1 MVKTLRASERARAGG
16 GGGRIEWFF
25 CVEFWMMS
33 RRCGRDVNTMYR
45 LRITRVGRRRAGGG
59 EGYQV
64 RGDGWHP
71 VEYGCC
77 RTRASRRRQTTRMRW
92 MCERAPVGLWEW
104 AAGGVLCPMVAE
116 ALRHDHMT
124 RKRHCAACATSRRS
138 VMFSQHHLP
147 SPLSELP
154 SLRDLDVPS
163 SAESSAVNLPDPPSL
178 SAPWTHTP
186 MSHLHPES
194 TRSPYIGSVQ
204 SQVISYLVTLIF
216 LSLCLALYTTS
227 NATVVSPTDTRQ
239 RDCRRPPSIQ
249 QLRLQIAP

>member
-1 MVKTLRASERARAGG
+1 MKETDDEDVLDVRACARRSMGVG
-16 GGGRIEWFF
+16 SGRSVVSHGGRGTS
-25 CVEFWMMS
+25 S
-33 RRCGRDVNTMYR
+33 RSHDAQAPLCCLRDKSTFRY
-45 LRITRVGRRRAGGG
+45 
-59 EGYQV
+59 
-64 RGDGWHP
+64 
-71 VEYGCC
+71 
-77 RTRASRRRQTTRMRW
+77 
-92 MCERAPVGLWEW
+92 
-104 AAGGVLCPMVAE
+104 VLP
-116 ALRHDHMT
+116 T
-124 RKRHCAACATSRRS
+124 
-138 VMFSQHHLP
+138 P
-147 SPLSELP
+147 SPVPPLGTPLAE
-154 SLRDLDVPS
+154 DLDVPS

-216 LSLCLALYTTS
+216 LSLYLALYTTS